1 MSDPDSK
8 PTRLSQYRA
17 DVRADVANTIEGTA
31 CQPIL
36 FVGSGLSR
44 RYFSGPSW
52 DELLSRLADMCPLID
67 KEYTYYQQI
76 MKSPLAI
83 GQHFAEKFQEW
94 AWGEG
99 RERFPPELF
108 VAGTHPSTYIKH
120 CISELLRELTPPDL
134 EHIAVHAS
142 ELAALMAIKPH
153 AVITTNYDMF
163 LEIVF
168 SDYQPIIG
176 QQIIRSANVSIGEIF
191 KIHGCI
197 SNASSLVLTQADYD
211 EFMRKKKY
219 LSAKLLTYFSEHP
232 LLFVGYGAGD
242 PNIRAI
248 LSDIDENLPEQGG
261 VIPNVYILEWRPD
274 IQETEYPARER
285 LIAVEE
291 SKSVRIKA
299 IEATD
304 FGWVFD
310 AFGSEQPTGG
320 VSVKTLRTLLSRSY
334 ELVRTDIPR
343 KMVEANFGML
353 EGAMDDQ
360 GTFAKLFG
368 ITTIDQPSALAAG
381 YPYTLTQVSK
391 RLRLNS
397 WPHAQKLI
405 DRVRASKGFDL
416 KASDNRYHCSVKY
429 SSTPIHKY
437 SDAAV
442 MLLGKVLAGEDYEVE
457 IPGQKAPRKTL
468 RPPSPPKSP

>member
-1 MSDPDSK
+1 M
-8 PTRLSQYRA
+8 
-17 DVRADVANTIEGTA
+17 ANTIEGTA

-52 DELLSRLADMCPLID
+52 DELLARLAVMCPLID
-67 KEYTYYQQI
+67 KDYAYYQQI
-76 MKSPLAI
+76 MRSPLAI

-94 AWGEG
+94 AWAGG
-99 RERFPPELF
+99 REQFPPELF

-120 CISELLRELTPPDL
+120 SISKLLRELTPQDMD
-134 EHIAVHAS
+134 HVAAHAA
-142 ELAALMAIKPH
+142 ELTALMAIKPH
-153 AVITTNYDMF
+153 AVITTNYDGF
-163 LEIVF
+163 LEVVF
-168 SDYQPIIG
+168 PDYQPIVG
-176 QQIIRSANVSIGEIF
+176 QQIIRSANVSVGEIF
-191 KIHGCI
+191 KIHGCV
-197 SNASSLVLTQADYD
+197 SNPSSLVLTQSDYD
-211 EFMRKKKY
+211 EFIRKKKY

-232 LLFVGYGAGD
+232 LLFIGYGAGD

-261 VIPNVYILEWRPD
+261 VIPNVYILEWRAEIP
-274 IQETEYPARER
+274 ETEYPARER

-291 SKSVRIKA
+291 GKSVRIKA
-299 IEATD
+299 IEASD
-304 FGWVFD
+304 FGWVFE
-310 AFGSEQPTGG
+310 AFGSDQPTGG

-343 KMVEANFGML
+343 KLVEANFQML
-353 EGAMDDQ
+353 QGAVDDQ
-360 GTFAKLFG
+360 GAFAKLFG
-368 ITTIDQPSALAAG
+368 ITTIDEPSALAAG

-405 DRVRASKGFDL
+405 DRVRAAKGFDI
-416 KASDNRYHCSVKY
+416 KTSDNKYHCSIKY
-429 SSTPIHKY
+429 SSSPIHKY

-442 MLLGKVLAGEDYEVE
+442 LLLGKVLAGEDYEVE
-457 IPGQKAPRKTL
+457 TPGRKAPAKKPPKPPGPPS
-468 RPPSPPKSP
+468 PPSPPKGPTG